1 MQQVA
6 DVRFDEGVGGQVVD
20 EGVGFEEGFGYDG
33 VVGEGWVEGEE
44 GGALPAFVYADGGFL
59 D

>member
-6 DVRFDEGVGGQVVD
+6 DVRFAKGVGGEVVD
-20 EGVGFEEGFGYDG
+20 EGVGFEEGFGDDG
-33 VVGEGWVEGEE
+33 VVWEGGVEGEE
-44 GGALPAFVYADGGFL
+44 GGALPASVYADCGFL